1 MHYGVLDTADGS
13 TANAS
18 AFSNDTANGS
28 LRIPGALAAAGL
40 ELNFTA
46 ISRIPTEPLLNQV
59 QTRVQRLPGSER
71 VDRRWLQVQVAALNA
86 TIDAMLLA
94 ELGIQYNV
102 SDSDSDSDS
111 GGGTVVASLTIDFV
125 QRFNFSVAEDS
136 TISFLSP
143 QAGTQGYVPMLV
155 FDKAGASTVLAES
168 IFYNLKA
175 RPLGAVVCVQTA
187 ARSLAT
193 SCNSALTCSVAS
205 LDCAVPPD
213 RLVRERR
220 GLHTVPKGAVR
231 LCALATWV
239 GEPIETLA
247 KRALRC
253 ATPHPR
259 GSLPIVGRAQCVP
272 EASVCGR

>member
-1 MHYGVLDTADGS
+1 
-13 TANAS
+13 
-18 AFSNDTANGS
+18 
-28 LRIPGALAAAGL
+28 
-40 ELNFTA
+40 
-46 ISRIPTEPLLNQV
+46 
-59 QTRVQRLPGSER
+59 
-71 VDRRWLQVQVAALNA
+71 LQVQVAALNA

-143 QAGTQGYVPMLV
+143 QARTEGYVPMLV

-175 RPLGAVVCVQTA
+175 RPLGAVVCVQRA
-187 ARSLAT
+187 AHSLAT
-193 SCNSALTCSVAS
+193 SRDSALTCSGAS

-231 LCALATWV
+231 LCALTAWV
-239 GEPIETLA
+239 GEPIEALA

-259 GSLPIVGRAQCVP
+259 GSLPILGRAQCVP

>member
-1 MHYGVLDTADGS
+1 
-13 TANAS
+13 
-18 AFSNDTANGS
+18 
-28 LRIPGALAAAGL
+28 
-40 ELNFTA
+40 
-46 ISRIPTEPLLNQV
+46 
-59 QTRVQRLPGSER
+59 
-71 VDRRWLQVQVAALNA
+71 
-86 TIDAMLLA
+86 MLLA

-102 SDSDSDSDS
+102 SDSDSDNDS
-111 GGGTVVASLTIDFV
+111 GGGIISASLSIDFV

-175 RPLGAVVCVQTA
+175 RPPRAVFCEQPRIA
-187 ARSLAT
+187 KET
-193 SCNSALTCSVAS
+193 SCSRALTCSGAS
-205 LDCAVPPD
+205 LDCAVPRD

-220 GLHTVPKGAVR
+220 GLHTVPKGAMR
-231 LCALATWV
+231 LCDLAACVDRPIEALAN
-239 GEPIETLA
+239 
-247 KRALRC
+247 RAFRF

-259 GSLPIVGRAQCVP
+259 ASLPIMGRAQCAP